1 MLIRNK
7 YVHVELKIQQ
17 ISALNVQMI
26 YLDVKE
32 NDTVSVKSK
41 LQMYV
46 RYNEFQIM
54 KSSYLIYLS
63 AD

>member
-17 ISALNVQMI
+17 ISALNVQRM

-32 NDTVSVKSK
+32 SDTVSVKSK

-54 KSSYLIYLS
+54 KSS
-63 AD
+63 